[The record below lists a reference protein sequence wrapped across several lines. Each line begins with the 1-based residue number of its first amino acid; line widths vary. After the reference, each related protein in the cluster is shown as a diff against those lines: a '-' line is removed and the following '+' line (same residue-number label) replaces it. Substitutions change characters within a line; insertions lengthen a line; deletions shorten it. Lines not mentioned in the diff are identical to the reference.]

1 MTRVSSSGLY
11 MCGENVKR
19 IMLTVAYD
27 GTYYHGWQYQ
37 NNGKTIEGE
46 LNKALSKLLQT
57 EVEVIGASRTDAG
70 VHALCNVAVFDSG
83 AAIPAEKYAY
93 ALNQMLPIDIRIRN
107 SREVPMDFHPRK
119 TETVKT
125 YEYRIDC
132 EEFADPL
139 KTRYAYFTYVPLD
152 EKKMQEAA
160 FYLVGTHD
168 FKSFCS
174 VNTTATTTVRTIF
187 DIQVIREGADI
198 MVRIT
203 GNGFLYNM
211 VRIIVGTLMDVGRG
225 RYEPEM
231 VKRILEKKDRCA
243 AGPTVPACGLL
254 LKELH
259 FLQLESTIN

>member
-1 MTRVSSSGLY
+1 M
-11 MCGENVKR
+11 KR

-27 GTYYHGWQYQ
+27 GTDYHGWQYQ

-46 LNKALSKLLQT
+46 LNKALSSLLQKNI
-57 EVEVIGASRTDAG
+57 EVIGASRTDAG
-70 VHALCNVAVFDSG
+70 VHAMCNVAVFDTDAG
-83 AAIPAEKYAY
+83 IPAEKYSY
-93 ALNQMLPIDIRIRN
+93 ALNQMLPDDIRVRK
-107 SREVPMDFHPRK
+107 SMEVPADFHPRK
-119 TETVKT
+119 TDTVKT

-152 EKKMQEAA
+152 ASKMQEAA
-160 FYLVGTHD
+160 FHLIGTHD

-187 DIQVIREGADI
+187 DIQVIRDGVDI
-198 MVRIT
+198 VVRIT

-225 RYEPEM
+225 KYEPSK
-231 VKRILEKKDRCA
+231 VKEILEATDRTA
-243 AGPTVPACGLL
+243 AGPTVPACGLM
-254 LKELH
+254 LKELR
-259 FLQLESTIN
+259 FLELEH

>member
-1 MTRVSSSGLY
+1 MEKNR
-11 MCGENVKR
+11 KR

-46 LNKALSKLLQT
+46 LNKALSRLLQKDI
-57 EVEVIGASRTDAG
+57 EVTGASRTDAG
-70 VHALCNVAVFDSG
+70 VHALCNAAVFDTEM
-83 AAIPAEKYAY
+83 AIPPEKYAY
-93 ALNQMLPIDIRIRN
+93 ALNQMLPASIRIRK
-107 SREVPMDFHPRK
+107 SQEVPENFHPRK
-119 TETVKT
+119 TDTIKT

-132 EEFADPL
+132 EEFANPL

-152 EKKMQEAA
+152 EKKMQEGA
-160 FYLVGTHD
+160 FFLIGTHD

-174 VNTTATTTVRTIF
+174 VNTTATTTVRTIH
-187 DIQVIREGADI
+187 DIQVLREDSDI
-198 MVRIT
+198 VVRIT

-225 RYEPEM
+225 KYPPEM
-231 VKRILEKKDRCA
+231 IKRILEKTDRCA
-243 AGPTVPACGLL
+243 AGPTVPACGLM

-259 FLQLESTIN
+259 FLELEKE

>member
-160 FYLVGTHD
+160 FSLVGTHD

-259 FLQLESTIN
+259 FLQLESTTN

>member
-1 MTRVSSSGLY
+1 M
-11 MCGENVKR
+11 KR

-27 GTYYHGWQYQ
+27 GTNYHGWQYQ

-46 LNKALSKLLQT
+46 LNKALSSLLQKNI
-57 EVEVIGASRTDAG
+57 EVIGASRTDAG
-70 VHALCNVAVFDSG
+70 VHAMCNAAVFDSDAG
-83 AAIPAEKYAY
+83 IPAEKYSY
-93 ALNQMLPIDIRIRN
+93 ALNQMLPDDIRIRK
-107 SREVPMDFHPRK
+107 SEEVPADFHPRK
-119 TETVKT
+119 TDTVKT

-152 EKKMQEAA
+152 ASKMQEAA
-160 FYLVGTHD
+160 FHLIGTHD

-174 VNTTATTTVRTIF
+174 VNTTATTTVRTIY
-187 DIQVIREGADI
+187 DIQVIRDGVNI
-198 MVRIT
+198 VVRIT

-225 RYEPEM
+225 KYAPDK
-231 VKRILEKKDRCA
+231 VKDILEATDRTA
-243 AGPTVPACGLL
+243 AGPTVPACGLM

-259 FLQLESTIN
+259 FLERK

>member
-1 MTRVSSSGLY
+1 M
-11 MCGENVKR
+11 KR

-27 GTYYHGWQYQ
+27 GTNYHGWQYQ

-46 LNKALSKLLQT
+46 LNKALSSLLQKNI
-57 EVEVIGASRTDAG
+57 EVIGASRTDAG
-70 VHALCNVAVFDSG
+70 VHAMCNAAVFDSDAG
-83 AAIPAEKYAY
+83 IPAEKYSY
-93 ALNQMLPIDIRIRN
+93 ALNQMLPDDIRIRK
-107 SREVPMDFHPRK
+107 SEEVPADFHPRK
-119 TETVKT
+119 TDTVKT
-125 YEYRIDC
+125 YEYRVDC

-152 EKKMQEAA
+152 ASKMQEAA
-160 FYLVGTHD
+160 FHLIGTHD

-187 DIQVIREGADI
+187 DIQVIRDGVDI
-198 MVRIT
+198 IVRIT

-225 RYEPEM
+225 KYAPDK
-231 VKRILEKKDRCA
+231 VKDILEATDRTA
-243 AGPTVPACGLL
+243 AGPTVPACGLM

-259 FLQLESTIN
+259 FLERK

>member
-1 MTRVSSSGLY
+1 M
-11 MCGENVKR
+11 KR

-27 GTYYHGWQYQ
+27 GTDYHGWQYQ

-46 LNKALSKLLQT
+46 LNKALSSLLQKNI
-57 EVEVIGASRTDAG
+57 EVIGASRTDAG
-70 VHALCNVAVFDSG
+70 VHAMCNVAVFDTDEG
-83 AAIPAEKYAY
+83 IPAEKYSY
-93 ALNQMLPIDIRIRN
+93 ALNQMLPDDIRIRK
-107 SREVPMDFHPRK
+107 SQEVPADFHPRK
-119 TETVKT
+119 TDTVKT

-152 EKKMQEAA
+152 ASKMQEAA
-160 FYLVGTHD
+160 FHLIGTHD

-187 DIQVIREGADI
+187 DIQVIRDGVDI
-198 MVRIT
+198 VVRIT

-225 RYEPEM
+225 KYEPSK
-231 VKRILEKKDRCA
+231 VKDILEATDRTA
-243 AGPTVPACGLL
+243 AGPTVPACGLM
-254 LKELH
+254 LKELR
-259 FLQLESTIN
+259 FLELEH